1 MKQKIAILG
10 STGSIG
16 NNLLKIIKKNPK
28 DFDIILLTANKN
40 YKKLLSQA
48 KKFNVK
54 NLILNDVIAYNKAA
68 IILKNNK
75 KVKLF
80 RDFKSINKIFN
91 KKIDYVM
98 SSIVG
103 LSGLLPTIEIIKYTN
118 KIAIANK
125 ESLIC
130 GWKLISSELK
140 RNNTEFIPVDSE
152 HFSVWFGLKGHKN
165 YDIDKIFLTASG
177 GPFLNLPL
185 KNFKKIKLSDALKH
199 PNWKMGKKISI
210 DSATLTNKLLELM
223 EARNIFSLELNKFSI
238 FIHPDSYVHSVIK
251 FKNGLTKFILHDTDM
266 RIPIENTLNN
276 SFNKTL
282 NKKNLNLKKL
292 NNLKLDTVNISRYP
306 IINLL
311 KNIPN
316 HHSLFDTVIVCSNEI
331 IVDAFINKLIK
342 FNEISKLML
351 KIASNKE
358 FDQLKNSEPSS
369 ITDIL
374 KINTRIKTLLSK
386 HIN

>member
-28 DFDIILLTANKN
+28 DFNIILLTANKN

-316 HHSLFDTVIVCSNEI
+316 HHSLFDTVIVCCNEI

>member
-28 DFDIILLTANKN
+28 DFNIILLTANKN

-266 RIPIENTLNN
+266 RIPIENTLKN
-276 SFNKTL
+276 SFNKTSK
-282 NKKNLNLKKL
+282 KKNLNLKKL
-292 NNLKLDTVNISRYP
+292 NNLKLNKVNISRYP
-306 IINLL
+306 IIKLL

-369 ITDIL
+369 ITDIV

>member
-28 DFDIILLTANKN
+28 DFNIILLTANKN

-54 NLILNDVIAYNKAA
+54 NLILNDVISYNKAA

-266 RIPIENTLNN
+266 TIPIENTLNN

>member
-28 DFDIILLTANKN
+28 DFNIILLTANIN

-292 NNLKLDTVNISRYP
+292 NNLKLNKVNISRYP
-306 IINLL
+306 IIKLL

>member
-28 DFDIILLTANKN
+28 DFNIILLTANKN

-223 EARNIFSLELNKFSI
+223 EARNIFSLGLNKFSI
-238 FIHPDSYVHSVIK
+238 FIHPDSYIHSVIK

-374 KINTRIKTLLSK
+374 EINTRIKILLSN

>member
-28 DFDIILLTANKN
+28 DFNIILLTANKN

-266 RIPIENTLNN
+266 RIPIENTLKN
-276 SFNKTL
+276 SFNKTSK
-282 NKKNLNLKKL
+282 KKNLNLKKL
-292 NNLKLDTVNISRYP
+292 NNLKLNKVNISRYP
-306 IINLL
+306 IIKLL

>member
-28 DFDIILLTANKN
+28 DFNIILLTANKN

-223 EARNIFSLELNKFSI
+223 EARNIFSLGLNKFSI

-266 RIPIENTLNN
+266 RIPIENTLTN

-311 KNIPN
+311 KKIPN